1 MFCPR
6 SITYHDVFRNTG
18 STQLY
23 HQKPQIVGQAAH
35 KNIDEGR
42 YSSRQDV
49 LSGTFVY
56 CEQFSLLGR
65 IDVFDV
71 SSGVL
76 TERKYSVTAIYDGFR
91 YQLYAQYLALQE
103 MGYTVK
109 AMRIH
114 SKKDNKNYPVEL
126 PCKADLE
133 EFIQVIDAMHNYSP
147 LDKHEPDIKRC
158 THCIYH
164 ALCDLYPESCD

>member
-18 STQLY
+18 ATELY

-42 YSSRQDV
+42 YSSRQEV
-49 LSGTFVY
+49 LSGIFVY
-56 CEQFSLLGR
+56 CEQFALLGR

-71 SSGVL
+71 ATGML
-76 TERKYSVTAIYDGFR
+76 TERKHSVTAVYDGFR

-109 AMRIH
+109 SMRIH
-114 SKKDNKNYPVEL
+114 SNKDNKNYPLDL
-126 PCKADLE
+126 PTEADID
-133 EFIQVIDAMHNYSP
+133 EFTQVIEAMHHYSP
-147 LDKHEPDIKRC
+147 LDKYEPNVRKC
-158 THCIYH
+158 AHCIYH
-164 ALCDLYPESCD
+164 SLCDLYSEYD